1 MFPSFF
7 TCGVKWAKLPP
18 LTTSGAQNH
27 IKQCLQKQSVICKE
41 LYPYKLSLL
50 LNQLEENCF
59 NLSFY
64 NYHFRKFQ
72 GPWAH
77 TVKCFHN
84 IFNGKVVGD
93 DSKNKRRTVFQST
106 FNKATLWVCH
116 GTQVCL
122 VKVLQPLF
130 LQWWVK
136 FSEFSDPTNNIQ
148 TSRKI
153 WNTFSVL
160 NSLKEIDVKIKMI
173 L

>member
-59 NLSFY
+59 NFSFY

-77 TVKCFHN
+77 TAKCFHN
-84 IFNGKVVGD
+84 IFNGKVGD
-93 DSKNKRRTVFQST
+93 DSKKEKNSFPEYIQQS
-106 FNKATLWVCH
+106 
-116 GTQVCL
+116 
-122 VKVLQPLF
+122 
-130 LQWWVK
+130 
-136 FSEFSDPTNNIQ
+136 
-148 TSRKI
+148 
-153 WNTFSVL
+153 
-160 NSLKEIDVKIKMI
+160 NSLSLSWDTGLSRQSFTALVSIMMGEIQ
-173 L
+173 